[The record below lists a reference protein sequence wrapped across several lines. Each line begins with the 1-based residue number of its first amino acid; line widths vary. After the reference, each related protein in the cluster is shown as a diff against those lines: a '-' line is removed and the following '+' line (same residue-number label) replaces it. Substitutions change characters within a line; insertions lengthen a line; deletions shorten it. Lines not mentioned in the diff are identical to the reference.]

1 MKIIYPG
8 SFDPITLGHLDVIE
22 RVAKKF
28 DEVYI
33 AILNNKSKNSLFSIS
48 ERIEIIEDACK
59 HLSNIKVVAFSGLLV
74 DFAKEIDCK
83 LIVRGLREISDYEKE
98 VQMALMNRELDNEL
112 ETIFIVSNSK
122 YAFVSSSL
130 IKEVVSFNGNVKNLV
145 PELAYVKLKEKYL
158 NWFLVCFKFLI
169 YNV

>member
-158 NWFLVCFKFLI
+158 N
-169 YNV
+169 